1 MGRTPAER
9 LLEARLI
16 KGKRKEMFKNIQV
29 KKKTKLSQCMYIDK
43 NENLLCSV
51 LRDNRII
58 TFLNYPVN

>member
-29 KKKTKLSQCMYIDK
+29 KK
-43 NENLLCSV
+43 EN
-51 LRDNRII
+51 
-58 TFLNYPVN
+58 